1 MSSLWCLSYSLIKFN
16 KYKHNKSKWI
26 TQGLLKSIRSRDKLY
41 ARLKRLQPNTIEHN
55 TLLINLKTYN
65 NILKRSIRTAK
76 TLYFEIT
83 FQKFKYDI
91 RNTWKTLNDILSRN
105 KTKDPLPT
113 KLRDNI
119 NAIDITN
126 KSDIA
131 NTLNNFFTSIGRNLA
146 HNINYTGD
154 KNHRYYLKTNHEKV
168 FKFKEI
174 EQESITMVINSLTNK
189 SSVGID
195 GISTILL
202 KCIAPSIIKP
212 LTLIINQIMKTGV
225 FPNKMKFAKVIPIY
239 KKDDPTQ
246 VTNYRPISLLPVLS
260 KVVEKT
266 IAKQLSE
273 YFEENKLFNQNQYGF
288 RTGHSTEHA
297 ALELV
302 DKITSQMDNNETP
315 INIFLD
321 LSKAFDT
328 IDHNILLDKLKYYGL
343 DDTAIKLFR
352 SYLTNRYQYVQMENA
367 KSQILEIN
375 TGVPQGSILG
385 PLLFIIY
392 INDISQSSD
401 KFDFLAY
408 ADDTTLSTTL
418 NKFSTS
424 DDMNISDLINLELYK
439 INEWLEINKLSL
451 NANKSRFMIFHMPNK
466 QITLPILQICNTN
479 IEKVNEFNFL
489 GLTLDTRL
497 DWKRHSNNTSNKISR
512 TIGVLNKLKNVLPQH
527 IKTIIYNTLILPHL
541 NYCILCWGFK
551 SNRVFAL
558 QKKAV
563 RIITCSKYNAH
574 TEPLF
579 KTVKLLKFTDLLKL
593 RELYFYYK
601 FIHGLLPIPL
611 QNWHIIRNTNIHE
624 HNTRR
629 QSNLHIYRTQHTF
642 ARHCLRHDLP
652 NTLNNTCELVKGKI
666 YTHSLSGFTNYAKHQ
681 IIQNYE
687 LTCNITRCYIC
698 SHDVR

>member
-1 MSSLWCLSYSLIKFN
+1 
-16 KYKHNKSKWI
+16 
-26 TQGLLKSIRSRDKLY
+26 
-41 ARLKRLQPNTIEHN
+41 
-55 TLLINLKTYN
+55 
-65 NILKRSIRTAK
+65 
-76 TLYFEIT
+76 
-83 FQKFKYDI
+83 
-91 RNTWKTLNDILSRN
+91 
-105 KTKDPLPT
+105 
-113 KLRDNI
+113 
-119 NAIDITN
+119 
-126 KSDIA
+126 
-131 NTLNNFFTSIGRNLA
+131 
-146 HNINYTGD
+146 
-154 KNHRYYLKTNHEKV
+154 
-168 FKFKEI
+168 
-174 EQESITMVINSLTNK
+174 MVINSLTNK

-202 KCIAPSIIKP
+202 TCIAPSIIKP

-225 FPNKMKFAKVIPIY
+225 FPNKMKLAKVIPIY

-273 YFEENKLFNQNQYGF
+273 YFEENKLY
-288 RTGHSTEHA
+288 
-297 ALELV
+297 
-302 DKITSQMDNNETP
+302 
-315 INIFLD
+315 

-352 SYLTNRYQYVQMENA
+352 SYLTNRYQYVQIENA
-367 KSQILEIN
+367 KSQLLEIN

-451 NANKSRFMIFHMPNK
+451 NAKKSRFMISHMPNK
-466 QITLPILQICNTN
+466 HITLPILQISNTN

-497 DWKRHSNNTSNKISR
+497 DWKRNSNNTSNKISR
-512 TIGVLNKLKNVLPQH
+512 TIGVLNKLKHVLPQH

-574 TEPLF
+574 TEH
-579 KTVKLLKFTDLLKL
+579 
-593 RELYFYYK
+593 Y
-601 FIHGLLPIPL
+601 
-611 QNWHIIRNTNIHE
+611 
-624 HNTRR
+624 
-629 QSNLHIYRTQHTF
+629 S
-642 ARHCLRHDLP
+642 RH
-652 NTLNNTCELVKGKI
+652 
-666 YTHSLSGFTNYAKHQ
+666 
-681 IIQNYE
+681 
-687 LTCNITRCYIC
+687 
-698 SHDVR
+698 

>member
-1 MSSLWCLSYSLIKFN
+1 MLINIKLTKERTSKYIQINIQTDVAMEKVKNELIECDLYGKLDTCISAGINANYDILHNAIKQAKNKHMPCKIIKFN

-26 TQGLLKSIRSRDKLY
+26 TRGLLKSIRSRDKLY

-55 TLLINLKTYN
+55 NLLINLKTYN

-83 FQKFKYDI
+83 FQKVKYDI
-91 RNTWKTLNDILSRN
+91 RNTWKTLNYILSRN
-105 KTKDPLPT
+105 KTEYPLPT
-113 KLRDNI
+113 KLRENI
-119 NAIDITN
+119 NGIDITN
-126 KSDIA
+126 KLDIA

-146 HNINYTGD
+146 QNINCTGYR
-154 KNHRYYLKTNHEKV
+154 NHRYYLKTNHKQI

-189 SSVGID
+189 SNVGID

-202 KCIAPSIIKP
+202 KCIAPSTIKP

-225 FPNKMKFAKVIPIY
+225 FLNKMKLAKVIPNY
-239 KKDDPTQ
+239 KKDNPTQ

-343 DDTAIKLFR
+343 DDTAKKLFR
-352 SYLTNRYQYVQMENA
+352 SYLSNRYQYVQIENA
-367 KSQILEIN
+367 KSQLLEIN
-375 TGVPQGSILG
+375 TGVHQGSILG

-401 KFDFLAY
+401 KFDLLAY

-466 QITLPILQICNTN
+466 HITLPILQISNTN
-479 IEKVNEFNFL
+479 IEKVNE
-489 GLTLDTRL
+489 
-497 DWKRHSNNTSNKISR
+497 I
-512 TIGVLNKLKNVLPQH
+512 
-527 IKTIIYNTLILPHL
+527 
-541 NYCILCWGFK
+541 
-551 SNRVFAL
+551 
-558 QKKAV
+558 
-563 RIITCSKYNAH
+563 
-574 TEPLF
+574 
-579 KTVKLLKFTDLLKL
+579 
-593 RELYFYYK
+593 
-601 FIHGLLPIPL
+601 
-611 QNWHIIRNTNIHE
+611 
-624 HNTRR
+624 
-629 QSNLHIYRTQHTF
+629 
-642 ARHCLRHDLP
+642 
-652 NTLNNTCELVKGKI
+652 
-666 YTHSLSGFTNYAKHQ
+666 
-681 IIQNYE
+681 
-687 LTCNITRCYIC
+687 
-698 SHDVR
+698 